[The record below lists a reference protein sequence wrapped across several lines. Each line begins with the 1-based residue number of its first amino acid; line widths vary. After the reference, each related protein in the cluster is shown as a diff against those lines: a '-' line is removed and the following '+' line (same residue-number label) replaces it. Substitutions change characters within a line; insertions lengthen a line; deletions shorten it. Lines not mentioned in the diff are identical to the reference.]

1 MNKSDTEADKRK
13 MRRLSALFLLG
24 VVVTWIGLAQNSQNT
39 QLVGE
44 AICLVGFAWL
54 ALGGWRIMRRRA
66 RQMRDGT
73 DD

>member
-1 MNKSDTEADKRK
+1 MSQSDKRK
-13 MRRLSALFLLG
+13 MRWLSALFLVGIVLI
-24 VVVTWIGLAQNSQNT
+24 WIGLAQNSANT
-39 QLVGE
+39 QLVGV
-44 AICLVGFAWL
+44 AVCIVGFAWL